1 MSLPNFSTQAELFS
15 TAGLS
20 ASLFA
25 ETDRYRLFA
34 RLVYPRLAGA
44 RAALEQCYCSEN
56 GRVALEPVLMLGT
69 SILQFLDGIP
79 DRQAVELLRYHAG
92 WNFALNRQ
100 LGDEVFH
107 PSSLVNFRNRLEEH
121 QQSALGFTIIL
132 NALAEAGLV
141 SRQSRQRL
149 DSTQIFGRVARMS
162 RLDCVRESLRLTLKE
177 LEGALPPETRPVFW
191 LGLWE
196 RYVESQT
203 DYRAGSETLGRKLV
217 ESGSDVWQL
226 LEWLREPARSQ
237 WAAGPQ
243 VQLLARVFA
252 EQFAFQANETA
263 PSLKEKIALPA
274 EANHPQVQAVTNNTT
289 PPSTSVGTATQVTI
303 PAPQVTLGPNVA
315 DLETGQAEVYQTQDP
330 TALSET
336 LVQPKDKK
344 QLASDRVQNPHDPEA
359 TYSVKG
365 QGEKKKEHVGYKVQ
379 VAETVCEAKLAPG
392 EPTRNFITSLMTHPA
407 YESDE
412 AGALQLEAQQAALGL
427 AKPPVQYVDGAYVS
441 AQQLAAA
448 AAEGREL
455 IGPAPGA
462 PDNNQGRFTT
472 ERFEVRVEQR
482 VAVCPAGH
490 QSTQCSRLEEAQNG
504 KVNYRFEWSTRC
516 AECPLRPQCVGPSQ
530 KHRTIVVGEH
540 HSALQTRRRE
550 QDTDAFK
557 QRMKHRNAIEGTQ
570 SELVRGHGLRHA
582 RYRGLGR
589 VKLQNHFIGAA
600 CNVKRWLRREAWNLR
615 QAALVGA
622 AQLASVTVS

>member
-34 RLVYPRLAGA
+34 RLVYPRLTQA
-44 RAALEQCYCSEN
+44 RAALERCYCSEN

-79 DRQAVELLRYHAG
+79 DRQAVELVRYHAG

-121 QQSALGFTIIL
+121 RQSALGFTIIL
-132 NALAEAGLV
+132 NALVEAGLV

-177 LEGALPPETRPVFW
+177 LEGALTPETRPVFW

-217 ESGSDVWQL
+217 DSGSDVWQL
-226 LEWLREPARSQ
+226 LKWLREPAQAQ

-243 VQLLARVFA
+243 AQLLTRVFA
-252 EQFAFQANETA
+252 EQFEFQPSQTA
-263 PSLKEKIALPA
+263 PLLKEKTALQA
-274 EANHPQVQAVTNNTT
+274 EGPQGQAVTINATRLSKAEQ
-289 PPSTSVGTATQVTI
+289 PTAAAAVI
-303 PAPQVTLGPNVA
+303 HAPNVA
-315 DLETGQAEVYQTQDP
+315 TLETGQPEGHQTQDP
-330 TALSET
+330 TAVSGT
-336 LVQPKDKK
+336 LVQPKNKQ

-392 EPTRNFITSLMTHPA
+392 EPTRNFIASLMTHPA

-412 AGALQLEAQQAALGL
+412 AGALQMEAQQAALGL
-427 AKPPVQYVDGAYVS
+427 AKPSVQYVDGAYVS
-441 AQQLAAA
+441 GQQLAAA

-462 PDNNQGRFTT
+462 PNNNQGRFTT

-490 QSTQCSRLEEAQNG
+490 QSTQCSRLEEAQSA

-516 AECPLRPQCVGPSQ
+516 AACPLRPQCVGPTQ

-540 HSALQTRRRE
+540 YSGLQTRRRE
-550 QDTDAFK
+550 QNTDAFK
-557 QRMKHRNAIEGTQ
+557 RRMKHRNAIEGTQ

-582 RYRGLGR
+582 RYRGLGKA
-589 VKLQNHFIGAA
+589 KLQNYFIGAA
-600 CNVKRWLRREAWNLR
+600 CNVKRWLRREAWKLR
-615 QAALVGA
+615 QAALVDA
-622 AQLASVTVS
+622 PQLASVTIS